1 MYCVVF
7 IDLAVIHPKS
17 KCAMLNSATAWWT
30 TGHSIA
36 VPGKGDA
43 EARIRATLL
52 NTHLVTG
59 DWGIVMMMLS

>member
-7 IDLAVIHPKS
+7 IDLAAIHPKS
-17 KCAMLNSATAWWT
+17 KMLNSTATWWT

-36 VPGKGDA
+36 SVPGKGDA

-59 DWGIVMMMLS
+59 DWGIMMMMLS